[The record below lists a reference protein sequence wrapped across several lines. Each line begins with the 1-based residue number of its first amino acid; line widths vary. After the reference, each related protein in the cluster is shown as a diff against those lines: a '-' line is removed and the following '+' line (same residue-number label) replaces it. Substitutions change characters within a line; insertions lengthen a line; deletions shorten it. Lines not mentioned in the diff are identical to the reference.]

1 MKTIIEEMRKYAG
14 IITEDVTPATL
25 NKKLNELIQK
35 NYSDEDIKKLINTY
49 CKNWIR
55 FTPFDKEK
63 LLKISVSPLN
73 WNPVSDGRID
83 DAVSGGNERIK
94 KLFQSWVK
102 QATEAELSKYKG
114 YKPMIEKRT
123 A

>member
-14 IITEDVTPATL
+14 IITEDVTPASL

-73 WNPVSDGRID
+73 WNPVSDGRM
-83 DAVSGGNERIK
+83 
-94 KLFQSWVK
+94 
-102 QATEAELSKYKG
+102 KG
-114 YKPMIEKRT
+114 LRNFSRVG
-123 A
+123 